1 MRAPLAP
8 VLPALL
14 VVLACQHGRNPRD
27 CAGMTRE
34 QCLFER
40 GKSGKTDGRTDPS
53 SDGTGDVEVEFE
65 SEGWTRMEQML
76 REAAGWLADGLGGE
90 VVSEQAKQWCADEP
104 SVLDKGH
111 GPSWACHVQDPPRV
125 AGRDFTL
132 ESGDSG
138 ILAVAARDLDGD
150 QSQDLI
156 RQAKSRWRDW
166 CVGSGFSAI
175 ERFAEEEFQSCALP
189 GGPLLVIGRFP
200 QDLEADLWQ
209 VSLTVMGAS

>member
-1 MRAPLAP
+1 MRPRLA
-8 VLPALL
+8 PALL
-14 VVLACQHGRNPRD
+14 AAALVPACQHGRKPRD
-27 CAGMTRE
+27 CAGMSRE

-40 GKSGKTDGRTDPS
+40 GKSGKTDGREDRR
-53 SDGTGDVEVEFE
+53 GRGKGEVEVELE

-76 REAAGWLADGLGGE
+76 QEAAGWLADGLGGQ
-90 VVSEQAKQWCADEP
+90 VVSEQAKQWCAGEP

-111 GPSWACHVQDPPRV
+111 GPSWACHVEDPPRI

-132 ESGDSG
+132 ESGESG

-150 QSQDLI
+150 QSQELI
-156 RQAKSRWRDW
+156 RQAKSRWREW

>member
-1 MRAPLAP
+1 MSLRLVP
-8 VLPALL
+8 VLLAGLL
-14 VVLACQHGRNPRD
+14 VPACQHGRKPRD

-40 GKSGKTDGRTDPS
+40 GKTGETDGRKDPTA
-53 SDGTGDVEVEFE
+53 SDTGDVEVEFE
-65 SEGWTRMEQML
+65 SAGWTRMEQML
-76 REAAGWLADGLGGE
+76 QDAAQWLADGLGGE

-111 GPSWACHVQDPPRV
+111 GPSWACHVEDPPRV
-125 AGRDFTL
+125 AGRDVTL
-132 ESGDSG
+132 ESGSSG
-138 ILAVAARDLDGD
+138 ILAMAARDLDGE
-150 QSQDLI
+150 QSQKLV
-156 RQAKSRWRDW
+156 RQAKARWRDW